1 VLSGQQQQTLPRHS
15 LSLTHSLTHSLT
27 PSLPHSLTYRTATAL
42 LTLLFTLYR
51 IVPTE
56 WSCGVSSPC
65 PCEAAAVLTASP
77 PPPLTPS
84 LPHSLLQWRSTRRTT
99 SRPGWDQTWA
109 VRQTRHTSPDHTLPL
124 THPLTHP
131 LTQPLTHPPTHPLTP
146 HQSKH
151 P

>member
-1 VLSGQQQQTLPRHS
+1 MLSGQQQQTLPRHS
-15 LSLTHSLTHSLT
+15 LSHSLTHALSLT
-27 PSLPHSLTYRTATAL
+27 PSLPHSLTYRTAL

-99 SRPGWDQTWA
+99 SRPGSARTWV

-124 THPLTHP
+124 THPLT
-131 LTQPLTHPPTHPLTP
+131 QPLTHPLTHPLTP